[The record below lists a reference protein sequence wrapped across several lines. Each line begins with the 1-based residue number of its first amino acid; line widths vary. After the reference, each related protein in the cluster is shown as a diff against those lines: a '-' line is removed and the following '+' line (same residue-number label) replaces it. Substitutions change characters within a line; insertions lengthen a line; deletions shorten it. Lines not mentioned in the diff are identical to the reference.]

1 MDKLEKELKILDVV
15 PLKRKDGTSI
25 SAEDLIN
32 TVKNLVNNSYTEG
45 EFISKELKILSF
57 LIIAIMAQDTYGIE
71 QAETIVKSD
80 ETRTFLSKLS
90 IISFLLYKAMLQEEV
105 SISIDIKDIAGAI
118 VHEHNSSSP

>member
-1 MDKLEKELKILDVV
+1 LDKLEKELKILDVV